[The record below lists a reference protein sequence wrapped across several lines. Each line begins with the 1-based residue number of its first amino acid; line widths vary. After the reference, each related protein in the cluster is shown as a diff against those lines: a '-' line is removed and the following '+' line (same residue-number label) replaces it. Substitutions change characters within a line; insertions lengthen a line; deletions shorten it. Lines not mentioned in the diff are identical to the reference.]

1 METMKA
7 KKTQASED
15 YCYSCEKLLLTPNE
29 KLGPVC
35 GDCFKKT
42 KRKDPLM
49 QAAVRQVVVAVVPT
63 LCPHDGERS
72 HGRCRF
78 NSDTA
83 GRFSVIVLNKKLEP
97 VEIRGPYSERAAER
111 RAKAIRKRIDR
122 RGP

>member
-7 KKTQASED
+7 KKAKASEEF
-15 YCYSCEKLLLTPNE
+15 CYSCEKLLLTADE
-29 KLGPVC
+29 KLGPIC

-49 QAAVRQVVVAVVPT
+49 QAALKQVVVAVVPT
-63 LCPHDGERS
+63 LCPHEERS

-78 NSDTA
+78 NGDTV
-83 GRFSVIVLNKKLEP
+83 GLFSVIVLDKKLEP

-111 RAKAIRKRIDR
+111 RAKAIRKRIDWR
-122 RGP
+122 KR